1 GLPGFEVYSLT
12 RNDKILYPHEKH
24 LSIQPGDELLVTGN
38 SERLS
43 YILNH
48 TEVKLKGIEFLSHE
62 KRENLK
68 QYEAVLS
75 PRFPWL
81 GQTVTECH
89 FFEQL
94 NAVVL
99 AIHRHGERITEN
111 LNNLQLQEGDNVVLL
126 ATERFY

>member
-1 GLPGFEVYSLT
+1 MPGKRKLIDVYKRQDYYYNLQLTQQSQLNGKKIINRRIEGLPGFEVYSLT

-48 TEVKLKGIEFLSHE
+48 KEVKLKGIEFLSHE

-81 GQTVTECH
+81 GPVSYTH
-89 FFEQL
+89 
-94 NAVVL
+94 L
-99 AIHRHGERITEN
+99 AS
-111 LNNLQLQEGDNVVLL
+111 
-126 ATERFY
+126 